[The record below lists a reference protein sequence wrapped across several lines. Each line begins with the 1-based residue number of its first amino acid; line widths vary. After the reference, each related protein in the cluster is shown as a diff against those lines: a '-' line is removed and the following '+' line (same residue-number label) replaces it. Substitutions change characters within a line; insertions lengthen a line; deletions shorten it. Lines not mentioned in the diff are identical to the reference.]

1 MNNHNLFLR
10 KYLALFQKK
19 TSYLTSP
26 LSLSKET
33 ILKLYYPVRSA
44 FCNTSRRSYTNTGHE
59 MSNLRCNSAM
69 HRLLQ
74 MKNEGSNLI
83 PLPDLFD
90 AIHSF
95 EQFII
100 TIKKV

>member
-19 TSYLTSP
+19 TSYLTSS

-33 ILKLYYPVRSA
+33 ILRNYTVRST
-44 FCNTSRRSYTNTGHE
+44 FCNTSRRSYINTGHE

-74 MKNEGSNLI
+74 MKIEVSNLI
-83 PLPDLFD
+83 PLLDLFD
-90 AIHSF
+90 AIHFF